1 MARDTKK
8 LLRESFLRLLDERPL
23 HQITIRDIVDECGVN
38 RNTFYY
44 YYRDLPQ
51 LMESIVN
58 EAADQVIGQYP
69 SLESAD
75 SCLKAACGFAVR
87 HKRAVLHIYH
97 SVNRDL
103 YEHYQWRVC
112 RHAAEVY
119 LSTVL
124 RGRVLRPEDRALL
137 EDDLKCMLFGFAMEW
152 LESGL
157 EEEFLTRFGRICA
170 LKKGALETM
179 IARCEEE
186 EAHGN

>member
-87 HKRAVLHIYH
+87 RAVLC
-97 SVNRDL
+97 DL
-103 YEHYQWRVC
+103 MENEL
-112 RHAAEVY
+112 AELPVSG
-119 LSTVL
+119 STVTVPVGNFEIVTL
-124 RGRVLRPEDRALL
+124 RVTPAV
-137 EDDLKCMLFGFAMEW
+137 
-152 LESGL
+152 
-157 EEEFLTRFGRICA
+157 
-170 LKKGALETM
+170 
-179 IARCEEE
+179 
-186 EAHGN
+186 